1 LDRLL
6 QSSRYFRTNTS
17 NITKYFKG
25 YIYSVN
31 PDGTLSAEVGTIAQN
46 ISPLGRVIT
55 VGAPFH
61 FYFGLRSGKSAFD
74 RFAKKYLDFENI
86 ID

>member
-6 QSSRYFRTNTS
+6 QSSRYFRTDTS

-31 PDGTLSAEVGTIAQN
+31 SDGTLSAEVGTIAQN
-46 ISPLGRVIT
+46 SLKGRVIT